1 MSEKNTVVRALHDIG
16 LAAWFGGSLMGAV
29 GLNGAAGDV
38 SDPAERARVAS
49 SGWARW
55 TPVNAGAIG
64 LHLAGGLALLAVNRD
79 RVRHQPGVAATSA
92 VKTAVTLAA
101 LATTAYRGRL
111 GAEIAA
117 AGRVPAEGGTVPG
130 AATPDDTRRAMD
142 RQRVLQ
148 WVTPALTGALVVV
161 AALQGEQQRPVA
173 TVRSWGRAARGTLPF

>member
-38 SDPAERARVAS
+38 SDPTERARIAS

-79 RVRHQPGVAATSA
+79 RVRHQPGVAASSAAEMRIASIPDSRTSA
-92 VKTAVTLAA
+92 MPSPSGRKTSAIRRSGRDARTLSRASA
-101 LATTAYRGRL
+101 RER
-111 GAEIAA
+111 
-117 AGRVPAEGGTVPG
+117 TVP
-130 AATPDDTRRAMD
+130 
-142 RQRVLQ
+142 
-148 WVTPALTGALVVV
+148 VTAKPG
-161 AALQGEQQRPVA
+161 
-173 TVRSWGRAARGTLPF
+173 